1 MYSLL
6 KALSPNQPPSLEQ
19 ERAEQEKQKRIKE
32 MQEAIAAITS
42 SPKSVANDYY
52 WDEKESQNVNN
63 MNKCANPKTYKN
75 YNSKYDEKVK
85 KHIKEYGKPN
95 EDELYDLCNAAI
107 EEVDN
112 ASSSITKL
120 FKNIIFNKK
129 REKEIKETTINKFID
144 FYKETL
150 QEDYV
155 EKKGLDEFNTD
166 PIFRKRVLCRCYIEG
181 DDKLK
186 TQVEEFIK
194 KYSIQIDLDN
204 CILKRIDKK
213 KPSSKTEKKDNPL
226 TFRDQLEEAVNIM
239 NTESGERL
247 YNNKDYK
254 WAISILAEAK
264 ERMKKRQER
273 KDEKNPLRLTKVL
286 TTEEKQAAKEKKMQ
300 PKENPKWRNGGKRT
314 KKSYKKSKKA
324 NTRNHKKSK
333 KVTFKK
339 NKKTRKH

>member
-1 MYSLL
+1 MSSLL
-6 KALSPNQPPSLEQ
+6 QELSSIQPPSQEQ
-19 ERAEQEKQKRIKE
+19 ERAEQENQERIKE
-32 MQEAIAAITS
+32 MNAAIE
-42 SPKSVANDYY
+42 SPKSVADDYY
-52 WDEKESQNVNN
+52 WDEKEIQNVKN
-63 MNKCANPKTYKN
+63 MYKCASKEKYKN

-85 KHIKEYGKPN
+85 EYKKTYGKRP
-95 EDELYDLCNAAI
+95 EYHELYDLCNAAI

-144 FYKETL
+144 FYKGTL

-166 PIFRKRVLCRCYIEG
+166 LIFRKRVLCRCYIEG

-213 KPSSKTEKKDNPL
+213 EPSSEPKKKDNPEI
-226 TFRDQLEEAVNIM
+226 FRDQLEKAVNIM
-239 NTESGERL
+239 STNASERL
-247 YNNKDYK
+247 YNDEDYK
-254 WAISILAEAK
+254 RAISILAEAK
-264 ERMKKRQER
+264 ERMKKRQQQ
-273 KDEKNPLRLTKVL
+273 KDAKKLPRLTKVP
-286 TTEEKQAAKEKKMQ
+286 TKGEEKEANNKPFTQPPWKK
-300 PKENPKWRNGGKRT
+300 GGKRT

-324 NTRNHKKSK
+324 NTKKHKKSK